1 MNQDR
6 FDELAKA
13 AATNDLSQLRF
24 GRSRFLRLMGL
35 GLLGGLAATFVASR
49 EAESQQEPESQ
60 QEAES
65 QQEPESQQTPTTT
78 SPCNQSPECSPG
90 CSDAPSGYT
99 PSLGTCYT
107 EGGYVGNC
115 WYGEAPRS
123 DGCTDIWVCCDYL
136 VEGTTDPCV
145 CSTYITTQC

>member
-13 AATNDLSQLRF
+13 AATNDLSQLQF

-35 GLLGGLAATFVASR
+35 GLLGGLAATFVAPR
-49 EAESQQEPESQ
+49 ES
-60 QEAES
+60 EA
-65 QQEPESQQTPTTT
+65 QQTPTTT
-78 SPCNQSPECSPG
+78 SPCHGSPECSPG
-90 CSDAPSGYT
+90 CSGAQPDST

-115 WYGEAPRS
+115 WYGEAPVLMNVQTY
-123 DGCTDIWVCCDYL
+123 GCAA
-136 VEGTTDPCV
+136 
-145 CSTYITTQC
+145 ITS

>member
-13 AATNDLSQLRF
+13 LATNDLSQLRF
-24 GRSRFLRLMGL
+24 GRSRFLRLLGL
-35 GLLGGLAATFVASR
+35 GLLGGLAATFIAPR
-49 EAESQQEPESQ
+49 EAETQQVDETQ
-60 QEAES
+60 QQAET
-65 QQEPESQQTPTTT
+65 QQTPTTT
-78 SPCNQSPECSPG
+78 SPCHGSAECSPG
-90 CSDAPSGYT
+90 CSGAQPDYT
-99 PSLGTCYT
+99 PSPGTCYT

-136 VEGTTDPCV
+136 VEGTTDPCF

>member
-13 AATNDLSQLRF
+13 AATNDLSRLRF
-24 GRSRFLRLMGL
+24 ERSRFLRLMGL
-35 GLLGGLAATFVASR
+35 GLLGGLAATVVAPR
-49 EAESQQEPESQ
+49 EAE
-60 QEAES
+60 A
-65 QQEPESQQTPTTT
+65 QQTPTTT
-78 SPCNQSPECSPG
+78 SPCNYFEEDIDPECSD
-90 CSDAPSGYT
+90 CSDARSGYT
-99 PSLGTCYT
+99 PSPRTCYT
-107 EGGYVGNC
+107 EEGYVGNC

-123 DGCTDIWVCCDYL
+123 DGCTDIWRCCDYL